1 MRLQELLNKFTN
13 ADFLITVNGW
23 CDELSFYEYEDE
35 KKEEYWKKYKDKKVK
50 SMAILT
56 TNGRPELCVTILIK
70 YENGETWQYRCIDCG
85 ADGMLYKLVE

>member
-1 MRLQELLNKFTN
+1 MKSNLFMGTFFNNRTEERKVVFMRLQELLNKFTN

-23 CDELSFYEYEDE
+23 CEELSFYEYENE

-56 TNGRPELCVTILIK
+56 TNGNPELCIEI
-70 YENGETWQYRCIDCG
+70 EE
-85 ADGMLYKLVE
+85 